1 VDHLKEQLYS
11 SSSTSTRA
19 TSLNT
24 LFFCA
29 LFARAAYL
37 VRHKA
42 TSNNLPFGSFSTH
55 FISYAH
61 NIRDIYLDDPVPS
74 CSTVLA
80 LVIMANHLECN
91 RLRHQLPVAWKWAGE
106 ACTLALTMGLYAKE
120 SLDMD
125 PVLYQLR
132 LRTFWLTFITDYTL
146 KTIHGRP
153 FLFDEM
159 EM

>member
-1 VDHLKEQLYS
+1 
-11 SSSTSTRA
+11 
-19 TSLNT
+19 
-24 LFFCA
+24 
-29 LFARAAYL
+29 
-37 VRHKA
+37 
-42 TSNNLPFGSFSTH
+42 
-55 FISYAH
+55 
-61 NIRDIYLDDPVPS
+61 
-74 CSTVLA
+74 
-80 LVIMANHLECN
+80 MANHLEFN